1 MVVLRR
7 RGETR
12 EIAGRGR
19 PQRQIGR
26 RDREVGSV
34 QVRNTAGEDV
44 VHEVMFAFAFHA
56 FWPEGEW
63 MLGE

>member
-1 MVVLRR
+1 VLSWSA
-7 RGETR
+7 GQASALDTAT
-12 EIAGRGR
+12 IADA
-19 PQRQIGR
+19 
-26 RDREVGSV
+26 RDVGSV
-34 QVRNTAGEDV
+34 RVRNTAGEDV